1 MIPAENSEPGSPVRH
16 STRLIRFELAP
27 STMLNII
34 LVIAGLWLLFKLLPV
49 FLVLIAAFFIVETLN
64 PMIHWLEKKGVGRLG
79 AIAIVFILLL
89 VIVAVTAV
97 FTVPALLAQ
106 ASSILDQEPV
116 LRSQLADKL
125 SGFPFSESLAK
136 WLRNFKYGGVMT
148 VASATTFSMEALGAI
163 TYTLGAVFLALYLMI
178 DRDRMRGG
186 LYAIIPRSHHIRLS
200 RVMMNLQTI
209 VGAYIR
215 GQVITSLSIGVFIL
229 VLLFACGVE
238 NALALAVFGSIAD
251 ILPYIGIFL
260 PMAAAVLSAAPHGAV
275 ITLVVLGGMFLYM
288 EFESRILVP
297 RVYGHAL
304 RLPSTVVLISLLA
317 GGTLMGIVGAL
328 LALPFAAAVMM
339 LIEELRVQL
348 PGEQEQVADKV
359 VREMD
364 DIGEKEYE
372 RRTEG
377 VSAEK
382 SAAIAVEISGDRVK
396 EEIETLKKAENVE
409 PIAMFDLKD

>member
-1 MIPAENSEPGSPVRH
+1 MIAVKKTQPESPIEPSKR
-16 STRLIRFELAP
+16 TYRFELAP
-27 STMLNII
+27 STMLNIV
-34 LVIAGLWLLFKLLPV
+34 LVVAGLWLLFKLLPV

-64 PMIHWLEKKGVGRLG
+64 PVVHWMEEKGVGRVLS
-79 AIAIVFILLL
+79 ISIVFVALLL
-89 VIVAVTAV
+89 IVVVTAI
-97 FTVPALLAQ
+97 FTIPALLAQ

-116 LRSQLADKL
+116 LRTQLADKL
-125 SGFPFSESLAK
+125 SGFPFSDALAK
-136 WLRNFKYGGVMT
+136 WLKNFKYSGTLT
-148 VASATTFSMEALGAI
+148 VASATTFSMEALGFI
-163 TYTLGAVFLALYLMI
+163 TYALGAVFLALYMMI

-186 LYAIIPRSHHIRLS
+186 LYAIVPRSHHIRLS

-229 VLLFACGVE
+229 ILLYFCGVE
-238 NALALAVFGSIAD
+238 NALALAVFGSVAD

-260 PMAAAVLSAAPHGAV
+260 PMGAAVLSAAPHGAV
-275 ITLVVLGGMFLYM
+275 VTIVVLAGMFLYM

-348 PGEQEQVADKV
+348 PGEQEQVADEAL
-359 VREMD
+359 REKD
-364 DIGEKEYE
+364 DLGEKEYE

-377 VSAEK
+377 VSAEQ

-396 EEIETLKKAENVE
+396 EEIETLKKAGNVE
-409 PIAMFDLKD
+409 TIEMSDL